1 MRLIIVSIIFVL
13 LTAACSSGSQTTTDI
28 TPPQN
33 NVPSS
38 TATMPPATALPDTM
52 PGAATPAPADAAA
65 LPSPTIVPD
74 QPTKTAFTRN
84 TYRQFAILRNDF
96 PDINE
101 ATGDQ
106 FPSIINAAFSPDG
119 SRIALAGCR
128 GAIDNK
134 WRCEYSSS
142 GILLVL
148 DAETGNLVSSIPVGS
163 GWPGG
168 LSFNSD
174 GSQLLFS
181 THEHRIVLWDLASNQ
196 AIHTFYERE
205 ASGATYYP
213 EVAISPSGDLAAA
226 IVQDSL
232 WVWDMTGNLVFKA
245 PADIGRIYG
254 ALEFSA
260 DGSLLKAFTP
270 DFTSVNLFNTS
281 DWSLASVIPQK
292 GLLLNALSPDAHYL
306 ASIDPDADQLFIWD
320 IRSQELISQST
331 SELTTPS
338 YVQFNPAGDLL
349 IVTGAANLDE
359 RDGYST
365 IGEVYETSTWTKLD
379 NLVSYFDSGSVKFN
393 LDGTRMF
400 IDGYGFGSIWG
411 MPDAN
416 LLAAAEAA
424 SQFQA
429 ALASGDYDTAA
440 SLFMATETE
449 AEYLAEEGI
458 DVDDLAGS
466 FANLCV
472 TDAIFCHPVSEIMMT
487 GYDYDDLTVL
497 MRLQALDGNTY
508 AGPQGGT
515 LFTLYLRLDKAGQPR
530 VVYPALE

>member
-13 LTAACSSGSQTTTDI
+13 LTAACSSGSQSTMDI

-33 NVPSS
+33 DVPSS
-38 TATMPPATALPDTM
+38 TATNPPATALPDTM

-65 LPSPTIVPD
+65 LPSPTIVPN
-74 QPTKTAFTRN
+74 QPTETAFTRH

-96 PDINE
+96 PGIYE

-119 SRIALAGCR
+119 SLIALAGCR
-128 GAIDNK
+128 GTMDNK
-134 WRCEYSSS
+134 WRCESASS

-148 DAETGNLVSSIPVGS
+148 DAKTGGLVSNIPVGS

-168 LSFNSD
+168 LSFNAD
-174 GSQLLFS
+174 GSHLLFS
-181 THEHRIVLWDLASNQ
+181 THEHRIGLWDLAAKQ
-196 AIHTFYERE
+196 AIRTLYEHE

-232 WVWDMTGNLVFKA
+232 WVWDMAGNLAFKA

-260 DGSLLKAFTP
+260 DGTLLKAFPP

-281 DWSLASVIPQK
+281 DWSLAAAIPQK

-306 ASIDPDADQLFIWD
+306 ASIAPDADQLFIWD
-320 IRSQELISQST
+320 IRSQELISQSI

-359 RDGYST
+359 RDGYSI

-379 NLVSYFDSGSVKFN
+379 DLISYFDSGSVKFN

-400 IDGYGFGSIWG
+400 ISGYGFGSIWG

-416 LLAAAEAA
+416 LLAAAEVAR
-424 SQFQA
+424 QFQA
-429 ALASGDYDTAA
+429 ALATGDYETAT
-440 SLFMATETE
+440 SLFMTTETE
-449 AEYLAEEGI
+449 ADYLSQEGI

-472 TDAIFCHPVSEIMMT
+472 TDAIFCHPVSKVMMT
-487 GYDYDDLTVL
+487 GYDYDDLTVV

-515 LFTLYLRLDKAGQPR
+515 LFTLYLRLDEAGQPR